1 MTEVTMR
8 KVTKILLKA
17 LSVTL
22 LFLIFSP
29 IVLTLLIDLPS
40 VQNYLVDRATAFL
53 SKKMETTVSIGK
65 IRLGAL
71 GSLRV
76 EGLYV
81 EDYQQDTL
89 LYVDKLKIY
98 LSRFEGAK
106 GVSLRNGSVERGRLY
121 LHETPEGVMNIKQVV
136 NRMVKR
142 RDDKPKSEFALKISD
157 VQIDDFTLV
166 IEQREHRE
174 PSYGIDYSDMHLEKM
189 SAFIDDFTLL
199 GGQVS
204 GFVRNFTTRE
214 HSGFTI
220 DNFTGHFLVDKGEV
234 NLRDFNITAEDSDIR
249 LNSLVLKGEDWAA
262 YKDFIHNVTIKG
274 EVYDSYVST
283 NDIAHFAPRMLPW
296 ELEAYDANVAVNGT
310 VADLRVNVKNL
321 AFGESSTLRGSV
333 RLRGLPNVRR
343 ATMSLDLSRLVT
355 NQADASMVLDGITGK
370 KILPEKVL
378 SMINAAG
385 EIICAGTFDGG
396 FQSFESDL
404 SLTTQT
410 GNLALTATREPIKRD
425 ETDENV
431 KKRPAAS
438 LLVATVDA
446 RHMQLGSILG
456 NDLLGSTTA
465 YVSFYGTTTAKSIA
479 GRVAGRIGAIELY
492 DCTYEDVDVEGRLV
506 NKSFSGSVRSES
518 EPMRMLLTG
527 MADLNSS
534 NPTYDFH
541 VTVNDADLSAMNIN
555 KRDSVSQIGFN
566 ADLYAVG
573 NNLDDMN
580 GSLSIDG
587 AHYYY
592 NADTLR
598 TGAINLAAR
607 SRENQRSLTLT
618 SDFADATFTGPS
630 SYKEVI
636 KYLQTAMRKYL
647 PGLADENS
655 VVGVNEDKGYSAL
668 SVKVKDIDPL
678 LDAISD
684 GLQLAQGSML
694 NFTMNPVTNHIALR
708 AESDYLE
715 RRNMLAANLNVNLTN
730 QGDSLAMY
738 LQAEDFYVGTFHLPQ
753 LSIMGGAKNDRVSL
767 TSGFRDTL
775 GDMSGVVSLFA
786 NILQDPA
793 TQQRSVRVNLLP
805 ATITSQGR
813 DWNLSSARVN
823 IDTAR
828 IAVERFRVRSDE
840 QELYLEGVMSRS
852 SEDSLVLRL
861 KDFSIAPFMGFANRM
876 GYTVT
881 GNGNGE
887 AYIKAALNRGELTAD
902 IDIDSMKVNST
913 PVAPLRLDSRW
924 DFNQQRARIRV
935 INRSTGDSIV
945 RGYYAPKSN
954 RYYAEGEFNN
964 LPMAM
969 LDPVLAGVV
978 SGTEGVANARL
989 EILGQGRQAKLN
1001 GQVDVKDLST
1011 MIDYTKVRYSIPR
1024 GKVEVKDN
1032 HFLATNVR
1040 AYDPQ
1045 GNSGLFTMDLSLE
1058 HLSNI
1063 SYDLRVVPREMLVLN
1078 TTLQDN
1084 DLFYGKVYASG
1095 VATVKGS
1102 KKGTNLDIVGSTEG
1116 NSQFF
1121 MPLSGKTDVSNAD
1134 FVVFERR
1141 GMQADSTNNYQLLRK
1156 KMAFERRNRRTS
1168 SSGSNMDI
1176 NIELTAKPNAEVQLV
1191 IDPTVG
1197 DIIKGRGNGTFN
1209 MRIVP
1214 SANIFDMYGDY
1225 TITEGSYLFTLQ
1237 NIINKR
1243 FIIESGSTIQWTGD
1257 PLDARLNIDAVYK
1270 LKASLQPLLSSTT
1283 LDNVTRAVPVECIIN
1298 LTERLTNPTVLFD
1311 IKVPN
1316 ADSEIQNAVANLLN
1330 NQQSI
1335 ATQFM
1340 YLLVSGSFYSDYS
1353 TSSNIGASAS
1363 ATTGFELLSNQ
1374 ISNWLS
1380 SDDYNIILRYRPRS
1394 ELTSD
1399 EIDFGFSKSLANN
1412 RLLLELEG
1420 NYLVDTRMAASSNM
1434 SNFMGEAYIT
1444 WLIDQAGNLKLRGFT
1459 QTIDRFDEN
1468 QGLQETGVGIY
1479 YREDFNNWTDL
1490 KRLIRERFMSKRK
1503 REAREASEREAE
1515 ARAEESADSLN
1526 RNGENRVIVEQQVAD
1541 SLQAGNGG
1549 TEPDVDALSQGDDL
1563 ETVQNSNPDSQGRAK
1578 RRRGTENKTNN

>member
-1 MTEVTMR
+1 MVTFVSFMTEVTMH

-22 LFLIFSP
+22 LFLIFCP
-29 IVLTLLIDLPS
+29 IVLTLVVDLPS
-40 VQNYLVDRATAFL
+40 VQNFLIDKATGIL
-53 SKKMETTVSIGK
+53 SKKMETTVSIDK

-89 LYVDKLKIY
+89 LYIEKLKIY
-98 LSRFEGAK
+98 LSRFEGAQ
-106 GVSLRNGSVERGRLY
+106 GITLRNGSVKGGLLY
-121 LHETPEGVMNIKQVV
+121 IHETPEGVMNIKQVV
-136 NRMVKR
+136 NSVVKKR
-142 RDDKPKSEFALKISD
+142 EDKPKSEFALKISD
-157 VQIDDFTLV
+157 VLVDDFNLI

-174 PSYGIDYSDMHLEKM
+174 PEYGIDYRDMHLENM
-189 SAFIDDFTLL
+189 SAFIDNFTLE
-199 GGQVS
+199 GGRVG

-220 DNFTGHFLVDKGEV
+220 DNLTGHFLVDKGV
-234 NLRDFNITAEDSDIR
+234 VDLRDFNITAAESDIR
-249 LNSLVLKGEDWAA
+249 LHSLVLQGENWAS

-283 NDIAHFAPRMLPW
+283 NDIAHFAPSMLPW
-296 ELEAYDANVAVNGT
+296 QLEAHDANISVNGT
-310 VADLRVNVKNL
+310 VADLRVNVKNME
-321 AFGESSTLRGSV
+321 FGQSSNLRGSV

-355 NQADASMVLDGITGK
+355 NQADASMVLDGITGRQILSD
-370 KILPEKVL
+370 KIL
-378 SMINAAG
+378 SMVNAAG
-385 EIICAGTFDGG
+385 EIICSGKFNGG
-396 FQSFESDL
+396 FQTFESDIV
-404 SLTTQT
+404 LTTQA
-410 GNLALTATREPIKRD
+410 GNLALTASREPVKY
-425 ETDENV
+425 EGEENRL
-431 KKRPAAS
+431 KGRLPAS
-438 LLVATVDA
+438 TLVATLDA
-446 RHMQLGSILG
+446 RHFNLGSILH
-456 NDLLGSTTA
+456 NKLFGSATA
-465 YVSFYGTTTAKSIA
+465 YMSFYGTTTAKSIS
-479 GRVAGRIGAIELY
+479 GRVAGRVGAISLN
-492 DCTYEDVDVEGRLV
+492 DCLYEDVDVEGRLV
-506 NKSFSGSVRSES
+506 NKSFSGSMRSDCEAL
-518 EPMRMLLTG
+518 RMVLTG
-527 MADLNSS
+527 MADLNSES
-534 NPTYDFH
+534 PTYDFH
-541 VTVNDADLSAMNIN
+541 MTVNDADLHAMNLN
-555 KRDSVSQIGFN
+555 PRDSISQIGFE

-573 NNLDDMN
+573 RNIDDMN
-580 GSLSIDG
+580 GSISIERT
-587 AHYYY
+587 HYYY

-598 TGAINLAAR
+598 TGAINLLAR
-607 SRENQRSLTLT
+607 SVENQRSLSLS

-630 SYKEVI
+630 SYKDVV
-636 KYLQTAMRKYL
+636 KYLQASMRKYL
-647 PGLADENS
+647 PGLADES
-655 VVGVNEDKGYSAL
+655 YLLAVNEDKGYSAL
-668 SVKVKDIDPL
+668 SIKVKEIDPL

-715 RRNMLAANLNVNLTN
+715 RRNMLAANLRVNLTN

-753 LSIMGGAKNDRVSL
+753 LSVMGGAKNDRVLL
-767 TSGFRDTL
+767 TSGFRDTV
-775 GDMSGVVSLFA
+775 GDLSGVLSIYA
-786 NILQDPA
+786 NILHDSI
-793 TQQRSVRVNLLP
+793 TQHRSVSMNLLP
-805 ATITSQGR
+805 ATITSRGR
-813 DWNLSSARVN
+813 DWKLSSSRVK

-828 IAVERFRVRSDE
+828 IEVERFHVRSGE
-840 QELYLEGVMSRS
+840 QELLLEGVMSRQ
-852 SEDSLVLRL
+852 SEDSLSLKL
-861 KDFSIAPFMGFANRM
+861 KDFSIAPFMGFATRL

-881 GNGNGE
+881 GKGNGE
-887 AYIKAALNRGELTAD
+887 AYMKAALDRGEISAD

-913 PVAPLRLDSRW
+913 SVAPLRLDSRW
-924 DFNQQRARIRV
+924 DFRQQRARIRV
-935 INRSTGDSIV
+935 INRNTRDSIV

-954 RYYAEGEFNN
+954 RYYAEGRFDKI
-964 LPMAM
+964 PMAM
-969 LDPVLAGVV
+969 LDPILSSVV
-978 SGTEGVANARL
+978 SGTKGMANAQL
-989 EILGQGRQAKLN
+989 EIMGKGRQAKLN
-1001 GQVDVKDLST
+1001 GSIDVKGLST
-1011 MIDYTKVRYSIPR
+1011 MIDYTKVRYSVPSA
-1024 GKVEVKDN
+1024 KVQVKDN
-1032 HFLATNVR
+1032 HIVASNVR
-1040 AYDPQ
+1040 AYDPEN
-1045 GNSGLFTMDLSLE
+1045 NSGMLSMDVSLE

-1063 SYDLRVVPREMLVLN
+1063 AFDMRVVPRNMLVLN
-1078 TTLQDN
+1078 TTMQDN

-1095 VATVKGS
+1095 VATVRGS
-1102 KKGTNLDIVGSTEG
+1102 KKGTSLDLVGSTEG

-1121 MPLSGKTDVSNAD
+1121 MPLSGKSDASNAD
-1134 FVVFERR
+1134 FVIFDRPGMRR
-1141 GMQADSTNNYQLLRK
+1141 DSTGNHQLLRK
-1156 KMAFERRNRRTS
+1156 KMAFERRNRAAAS
-1168 SSGSNMDI
+1168 SASNMDI

-1209 MRIVP
+1209 IHIVP

-1243 FIIESGSTIQWTGD
+1243 FIIENGSTIQWTGD

-1311 IKVPN
+1311 IKVPT
-1316 ADSEIQNAVANLLN
+1316 ADSEIRNAVANLLN

-1340 YLLVSGSFYSDYS
+1340 YLLVSGSFYSDSS

-1374 ISNWLS
+1374 LSNWLS

-1420 NYLVDTRMAASSNM
+1420 NYMVDTRMAANSNM

-1444 WLIDQAGNLKLRGFT
+1444 WLIDQAGNLKLKGFT

-1490 KRLIRERFMSKRK
+1490 KRRIRERFMSKRK
-1503 REAREASEREAE
+1503 REERDAQEQE
-1515 ARAEESADSLN
+1515 RVLRATESADSLN
-1526 RNGENRVIVEQQVAD
+1526 LNGDNMIVFESEEPATPAAEGSAKQQM
-1541 SLQAGNGG
+1541 
-1549 TEPDVDALSQGDDL
+1549 
-1563 ETVQNSNPDSQGRAK
+1563 K
-1578 RRRGTENKTNN
+1578 